1 MHIKKNKTVL
11 CLEQGLNVIIGR
23 SGAGKTN
30 LMCGKYPP
38 KVIPVVFLAAIQFVL
53 LSNEFQ
59 HLSKRDR
66 EHLLLCSS
74 GFRSTSAYA
83 EIIFNNEDRR
93 LPEDKNEVRIRRE
106 ITSSKDVYL
115 LNGGKVLKHHVEHV
129 LQCASWMFFFSL
141 WISNLAM
148 LSNEKRL
155 ELLVEITGANLWNKI
170 RSKDEPLLKG
180 KTEDNLTRFEKDKVQ
195 YQKWLEVVTKK
206 KALEATVPNKDRG
219 QLNERIKTAMR
230 LLNDAKA
237 ENQSV
242 SAEMAQRNN
251 EVAEAERRF
260 KLYQSEVRSA
270 QGRPKYLA
278 EIAQDLAL
286 EHSKLEFELADKRER
301 SVNNNMRLVVCNDY
315 DSTVREEFE
324 INARLMLDEQRR
336 QQLFAKLG
344 REALFSS
351 IEERNDWIHE
361 EQRKLNRLILQ
372 EEKEMQNINEEKK
385 ADKLKMKNLETVIAG
400 IEVEKLDALNSF
412 KLLKQRKEK
421 MLLEQ
426 RRLQMS
432 QSELW
437 RKECDVRAQ
446 WKMSYDK
453 VAAFESK
460 LRGAMHWQTQIF
472 EGIEMVLDIMKK
484 KGHGTLAFEMASQY
498 RGLLIDQFTC
508 ADEVCCAIDAVAGN
522 RLFYSIVDTDEAAS
536 EILKWI
542 NREPYNGGFG
552 LPGVFNFYA
561 RNRLHRTPSI
571 GPITDKDAVMPLM
584 TQVNCISEM
593 TAVVE
598 QIFGRVLL
606 CRNFADALEAAKT
619 YDIDCVTLEGD
630 TVRRNGVLKGGYC
643 NIAKSGSKIYFEFKK
658 AKQVEQT
665 ELAYLKEVES
675 QIRVADHKCNEN
687 ASELQKIETK
697 LSQTKIG
704 LLEEDLKKHGGE
716 LSISRQALERKLA
729 ITRKLMMSL
738 EANRANLQ
746 MLEDEFQKDFETE
759 LGSEERVEVDQLNER
774 IQSAKIKLTNVNAT
788 RLKLEGLKNA
798 LESRLNDHLLRTKRV
813 LDEKVQEEGDYDL
826 YGAVVDQKA
835 IGYLEEHLQNLECNI
850 KANSAEMLVIEE
862 KVADLSKNV
871 DKSKNEVDSAK
882 SRRLEQQ
889 VEVDKRR
896 DAKNKILQSIERKE
910 AALRD
915 ISAKLI
921 KLGSFTKEDEKQMID
936 LYAEWNMKE
945 LERELTLVEGQLKS
959 FKGVDRSAELNCADA
974 AKKLTE
980 MKKEMLRFK
989 NDHSRCEELIRNVE
1003 FAKNKAIECALEL
1016 VSKRFREMFQTLV
1029 PFPGI
1034 GYIKWTY
1041 DGEENESD
1049 SENEGEPQAS

>member
-1 MHIKKNKTVL
+1 
-11 CLEQGLNVIIGR
+11 
-23 SGAGKTN
+23 
-30 LMCGKYPP
+30 
-38 KVIPVVFLAAIQFVL
+38 
-53 LSNEFQ
+53 
-59 HLSKRDR
+59 
-66 EHLLLCSS
+66 
-74 GFRSTSAYA
+74 
-83 EIIFNNEDRR
+83 
-93 LPEDKNEVRIRRE
+93 
-106 ITSSKDVYL
+106 
-115 LNGGKVLKHHVEHV
+115 
-129 LQCASWMFFFSL
+129 
-141 WISNLAM
+141 
-148 LSNEKRL
+148 
-155 ELLVEITGANLWNKI
+155 
-170 RSKDEPLLKG
+170 
-180 KTEDNLTRFEKDKVQ
+180 
-195 YQKWLEVVTKK
+195 
-206 KALEATVPNKDRG
+206 
-219 QLNERIKTAMR
+219 
-230 LLNDAKA
+230 
-237 ENQSV
+237 
-242 SAEMAQRNN
+242 
-251 EVAEAERRF
+251 
-260 KLYQSEVRSA
+260 
-270 QGRPKYLA
+270 
-278 EIAQDLAL
+278 
-286 EHSKLEFELADKRER
+286 
-301 SVNNNMRLVVCNDY
+301 
-315 DSTVREEFE
+315 
-324 INARLMLDEQRR
+324 
-336 QQLFAKLG
+336 
-344 REALFSS
+344 
-351 IEERNDWIHE
+351 
-361 EQRKLNRLILQ
+361 
-372 EEKEMQNINEEKK
+372 MQNINEEIE
-385 ADKLKMKNLETVIAG
+385 ADELKMKNLETVIAG
-400 IEVEKLDALNSF
+400 IDEEKLLALESF
-412 KLLKQRKEK
+412 KMLNQRKKE
-421 MLLEQ
+421 LQLEQ
-426 RRLQMS
+426 RQLQMS
-432 QSELW
+432 RNELW
-437 RKECDVRAQ
+437 RKECDVRHG
-446 WKMSYDK
+446 WKQSYDK
-453 VAAFESK
+453 LAALEKK
-460 LRGAMHWQTQIF
+460 LRGAMNWQTQIF
-472 EGIEMVLDIMKK
+472 ESIEMVLDKMKK
-484 KGHGTLAFEMASQY
+484 EGHGTLAFEMASQY

-522 RLFYSIVDTDEAAS
+522 RLFYSIVDTDKAGS

-542 NREPYNGGFG
+542 NREPYNDGFG
-552 LPGVFNFYA
+552 LPGSFNFYA
-561 RNRLHRTPSI
+561 RNRLQRTPSI
-571 GPITDKDAVMPLM
+571 GPIRGEDAVMPLM
-584 TQVNCISEM
+584 TQVNCIPEM
-593 TAVVE
+593 TPVVE

-606 CRNFADALEAAKT
+606 CRNFDDALDAAKT
-619 YDIDCVTLEGD
+619 YDRDCVTFEGD
-630 TVRRNGVLKGGYC
+630 AVRRNGVLKGGYR

-862 KVADLSKNV
+862 EVADLSKNV

-896 DAKNKILQSIERKE
+896 DAKNKILESIERKE

-1049 SENEGEPQAS
+1049 SENEGEPQIPDVDRVTGVAVKVSFSSSKNIQDFNSLSGGEKSVVSLALIFAILKMVPAPFYLLDEADMALDASYRSNVAAIVGTFSQKSQFIAITFRPELLEHADNIIGVSFDASTQISRIENMTIEEANNFLSSHGTPSSEASLP